1 MKIKKFE
8 VTGLHGID
16 KNLVLDFNED
26 LNILSGRNGAG
37 KTTII
42 KLMWYLISGNF
53 DKAVAE
59 IKFSSAILVTDKYE
73 LKVEINFDNKEK
85 PFSSTLQVYELDA
98 LKIKDIENNEIFRKI
113 TKSESK
119 TNMAWFV
126 AQYIDSSFFMPTFR
140 MIEGGFTTEKYDIK
154 HDVIKEFYVN
164 LNNENDFNDIEISL
178 KKLSNNLTNQ
188 NHKFITSISAK
199 DIDIFLVKKYA
210 EIMKRVNHNQAE
222 NLQLLSNKIKL
233 MMKIDKSDKDK
244 EWLENASNRDIE
256 IRNEAKSLNEPLEK
270 IKSAISDFMPAF
282 KIIFDEKI
290 YFAKVSDNNTFEITI
305 DDFHEDD
312 HFIFDEDPYPF
323 EQDSHPDEYDQ
334 FNEEE
339 FLFDE
344 EGHFL
349 IDDEDYKSSY
359 LTINNLSAGEKQ
371 LLTFVAYNI
380 FHNDTIFFIDEPEL
394 SLHVDWQ
401 SKLFSL
407 LKEQNPSNQ
416 FIISTHS
423 PFIYGLFPDKEL
435 VIDYDKGC
443 SEF

>member
-1 MKIKKFE
+1 MKIKRFE
-8 VTGLHGID
+8 VTGLHGINE
-16 KNLVLDFNED
+16 NLFLDFNED

-59 IKFSSAILVTDKYE
+59 IKFSSAILITDKYE
-73 LKVEINFDNKEK
+73 LNVEINFDNKDK
-85 PFSSTLQVYELDA
+85 PFSSALKVFEIDA
-98 LKIKDIENNEIFRKI
+98 LKLKDIENNEIFRKI
-113 TKSESK
+113 TKTESK

-154 HDVIKEFYVN
+154 HDVIKEFYVS
-164 LNNENDFNDIEISL
+164 LNNENDFNDIENSL

-233 MMKIDKSDKDK
+233 MMKEDKSDKDK
-244 EWLENASNRDIE
+244 DWLKNASNRDKE
-256 IRNEAKSLNEPLEK
+256 IRIEAKLLNEPLGK
-270 IKSAISDFMPAF
+270 MKSAISDFMPTF
-282 KIIFDEKI
+282 RIIFDEKI
-290 YFAKVSDNNTFEITI
+290 YFAKVSENDSYEIII
-305 DDFHEDD
+305 DDFHDDD
-312 HFIFDEDPYPF
+312 HLMFDEDPYPF
-323 EQDSHPDEYDQ
+323 EQDLHPDEHDQ
-334 FNEEE
+334 FDDDDP
-339 FLFDE
+339 FLF
-344 EGHFL
+344 
-349 IDDEDYKSSY
+349 DDEDYKSSY

-423 PFIYGLFPDKEL
+423 PFIYSLFPDKEL